1 MDFMF
6 SEIKPNGKYYLDNID
21 FEIPIR
27 IQNKLKNEYFKNEL
41 DFYKKLEELT
51 IKHTSYYLF
60 PNNVCCFYP
69 KVTEQIAS
77 KEYTCQISGA
87 KIKKGENYYCYR
99 PILENLTTN
108 KVYTIKKSVIISTG
122 YLEYLP
128 QDLFTFEEWCQK
140 LSEHYYREDDVINF
154 YDFACNIGDNG
165 LDLLEFDKDP
175 LKRRKRIIFK
185 QIKSLEKQELKL
197 IKLSSLCIDKDKCD
211 LEINKIK
218 NKIKKLKT
226 NL

>member
-6 SEIKPNGKYYLDNID
+6 DEIKPNGRYYLDNID

-77 KEYTCQISGA
+77 KEYTCQISAA

-108 KVYTIKKSVIISTG
+108 KVYTIKKVLLYQLVIWNIYHKI
-122 YLEYLP
+122 YLLLKNGVKNY
-128 QDLFTFEEWCQK
+128 Q
-140 LSEHYYREDDVINF
+140 
-154 YDFACNIGDNG
+154 NI
-165 LDLLEFDKDP
+165 
-175 LKRRKRIIFK
+175 II
-185 QIKSLEKQELKL
+185 EKMM
-197 IKLSSLCIDKDKCD
+197 
-211 LEINKIK
+211 
-218 NKIKKLKT
+218 
-226 NL
+226 